1 MRSCRNQAAA
11 AVVACVVAL
20 FASSSAIAQ
29 LSDTPVIRYR
39 DTAHPVLGDA
49 GMVATQNPYASV
61 VGARILEEGGNA
73 VDAAVAIGFALA
85 VTYPRAGNLGGGGFM
100 LVHDAASTDTVAID
114 YRETA
119 PARAS
124 RHMYLD
130 DNGEVDRAR
139 SFFSH
144 LAAGVPGTVAGMWHA
159 HQRFGKLAWKDLLA
173 PAIALARDGIDV
185 SYDMSVLLATQ
196 RERLC
201 RNAATCKYF
210 FKGDGA
216 PYEPGDRL
224 VQSDLARTL
233 ELIAEHG
240 ADGFYGGET
249 ARKIAGEMARGGG
262 LVDLESLSAYEVDVR
277 EPLAGDYRGWKIVT
291 MPPPSSGGVHVLQM
305 LNILEHFDVTA
316 MGSESADSVHLL
328 AEVARLAYADR
339 SRHLG
344 DPDYTEV
351 PVAWLTGKDYGK
363 QLAGTI
369 DMQRARPS
377 SDVLPGTAPA
387 YESADTT
394 HYSVIDRHGNV
405 VANTYTLNFTF
416 GSGIAVEGA
425 GFLLNNEMADFV
437 ARPDTPNAFG
447 LLGGDANAVE
457 PGKRPLSSMTPTL
470 MLGGDGSVIAT
481 GSMGGSRIIM
491 GVLQTIVNIVDH
503 GMNIAEAAAAPR
515 MHHQWLPDQ
524 LQLEPGF
531 SPDTIRILRERGHEV
546 LDSRYSMGSTQ
557 TVSWQDGLFRGASDP
572 RRPESAT
579 IAPGE

>member
-1 MRSCRNQAAA
+1 MA
-11 AVVACVVAL
+11 ACVGAL
-20 FASSSAIAQ
+20 SVSAPAIAQ

-61 VGARILEEGGNA
+61 VGARILEQGGNA

-100 LVHDAASTDTVAID
+100 LVHDADDAKTVAID
-114 YRETA
+114 YRELA
-119 PARAS
+119 PRKAS

-130 DNGEVDRAR
+130 ENGEVDRAR

-159 HQRFGKLAWKDLLA
+159 HQQFGDLPWKDLLA
-173 PAIALARDGIDV
+173 PAIELARDGIEI
-185 SYDMSVLLATQ
+185 SYDMSVLLVTQ
-196 RERLC
+196 HERLC
-201 RNAATCKYF
+201 RNRATCAYF
-210 FKGDGA
+210 FKDDGE
-216 PYEPGDRL
+216 PYERGDRL
-224 VQSDLARTL
+224 AQPDLARTL

-240 ADGFYGGET
+240 AKGFYEGET
-249 ARKIAGEMARGGG
+249 AQKIADEMARGGG
-262 LVDLESLSAYEVDVR
+262 LVDLESLAAYTVDVR
-277 EPLAGDYRGWKIVT
+277 EPLAGDYRGWNIVT

-305 LNILEHFDVTA
+305 LNILERFDLTA

-339 SRHLG
+339 SKHLG
-344 DPDYTEV
+344 DPDYFEV
-351 PVAWLTGKDYGK
+351 PVTWLTSKEYGK
-363 QLAGTI
+363 QLAATI

-377 SDVLPGTAPA
+377 AAVSPGTPPP

-416 GSGIAVEGA
+416 GSGISVEGA

-447 LLGGDANAVE
+447 LLGGDANAIE

-470 MLGGDGSVIAT
+470 MFGEDGSVIAT

-515 MHHQWLPDQ
+515 MHHQWLPDK

-531 SPDTIRILRERGHEV
+531 SPDTISILRDRGHEV

>member
-1 MRSCRNQAAA
+1 MPQRGD
-11 AVVACVVAL
+11 L
-20 FASSSAIAQ
+20 
-29 LSDTPVIRYR
+29 PVQR
-39 DTAHPVLGDA
+39 DLT
-49 GMVATQNPYASV
+49 
-61 VGARILEEGGNA
+61 
-73 VDAAVAIGFALA
+73 
-85 VTYPRAGNLGGGGFM
+85 
-100 LVHDAASTDTVAID
+100 
-114 YRETA
+114 
-119 PARAS
+119 
-124 RHMYLD
+124 
-130 DNGEVDRAR
+130 
-139 SFFSH
+139 
-144 LAAGVPGTVAGMWHA
+144 
-159 HQRFGKLAWKDLLA
+159 
-173 PAIALARDGIDV
+173 
-185 SYDMSVLLATQ
+185 
-196 RERLC
+196 
-201 RNAATCKYF
+201 
-210 FKGDGA
+210 
-216 PYEPGDRL
+216 
-224 VQSDLARTL
+224 RTL

-240 ADGFYGGET
+240 AKGFYEGET
-249 ARKIAGEMARGGG
+249 AQKIADEMARGGG
-262 LVDLESLSAYEVDVR
+262 LVDLESLAAYSVDVR
-277 EPLAGDYRGWKIVT
+277 EPLEGDYRGWNIVT

-305 LNILEHFDVTA
+305 LNILERFDVTA

-339 SRHLG
+339 SKHLG
-344 DPDYTEV
+344 DPDYFEV
-351 PVAWLTGKDYGK
+351 PVAWLTSKDYGK
-363 QLAGTI
+363 QLASTI

-377 SDVLPGTAPA
+377 SEVSPGTRPP

-394 HYSVIDRHGNV
+394 HYSVIDRHGNI

-416 GSGIAVEGA
+416 GSGISVEGA

-447 LLGGDANAVE
+447 LLGGDANAIE

-470 MLGGDGSVIAT
+470 MFGEDGSVIAT

-515 MHHQWLPDQ
+515 MHHQWLPDK

-531 SPDTIRILRERGHEV
+531 SPDTIRILRDRGHEV